1 MDNMKQRSES
11 GAEAAY
17 GIANLNEHFVDP
29 K

>member
-11 GAEAAY
+11 GAEAAD
-17 GIANLNEHFVDP
+17 GIANLNKHIVDP

>member
-11 GAEAAY
+11 GAEAAG
-17 GIANLNEHFVDP
+17 GIANLNKHFVDP